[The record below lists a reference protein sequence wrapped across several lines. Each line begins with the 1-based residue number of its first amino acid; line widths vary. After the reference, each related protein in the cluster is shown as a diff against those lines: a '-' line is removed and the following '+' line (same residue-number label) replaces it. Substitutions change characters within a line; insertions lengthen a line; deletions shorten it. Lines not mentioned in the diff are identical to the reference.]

1 MIGNA
6 RLDGLE
12 TQLNLINNQY
22 NIALVSEGTLQ
33 NRLQTHPL
41 FHFVDHVLHREYL
54 GFLHTRGRLL
64 IDDAVSPT
72 AYSSVQPSRY
82 TSYED

>member
-22 NIALVSEGTLQ
+22 NIALVRVDTLQ
-33 NRLQTHPL
+33 TRSQT
-41 FHFVDHVLHREYL
+41 HVLH
-54 GFLHTRGRLL
+54 
-64 IDDAVSPT
+64 S
-72 AYSSVQPSRY
+72 
-82 TSYED
+82 TS